1 MLQSR
6 IFGII
11 WVVFSIFFFIFDDS
25 YLGLLLLILTGV
37 LIFLLILNIFLL
49 KNKVLFDLKTEGII
63 FKNELGRLM
72 IEVKNNSI
80 LPISKVTIY
89 LEFENKL
96 TNELGTKKVSL
107 SINSRESVSL
117 PLDVSS
123 QYCGQIQV
131 SVNQVRYYDFLGIL
145 TRELEVSSVSQLFV
159 LPETYPINI
168 MISDS
173 NLDFVESSSY
183 EINNRG
189 TDGLEM
195 FGIKKYSHEDNLN
208 HIHWKLTSKF
218 DELIVKEL
226 TETVN
231 DTFLILIDLTIE
243 NEKSK
248 NHPAVID
255 AMMDTFISTSEALLA
270 EGYEHSIGWL
280 NKEAGVVQIEG
291 IYSIEQLTF
300 SLKQILSLEQTE
312 SKSTLLD
319 KFVHSDIQEHFSHV
333 VYLTSEKREI
343 VSIEKLPQT
352 KITELIC
359 HLENN
364 SINMDRNYIYTP
376 KTMND
381 DLYELLI

>member
-6 IFGII
+6 IFGVI
-11 WVVFSIFFFIFDDS
+11 WVIFSIIFFIFDDS

-37 LIFLLILNIFLL
+37 LILLLILNIFLL
-49 KNKVLFDLKTEGII
+49 KNKVLFNLKTEGTI

-89 LEFENKL
+89 LEFESKL
-96 TNELGTKKVSL
+96 TNELETKKISL

-117 PLDVSS
+117 PLDMSS
-123 QYCGQIQV
+123 QHCGQIKV
-131 SVNQVRYYDFLGIL
+131 SVKQVRYYDFLGIL

-208 HIHWKLTSKF
+208 HVHWKLTSKF

-248 NHPAVID
+248 N
-255 AMMDTFISTSEALLA
+255 
-270 EGYEHSIGWL
+270 
-280 NKEAGVVQIEG
+280 
-291 IYSIEQLTF
+291 
-300 SLKQILSLEQTE
+300 
-312 SKSTLLD
+312 
-319 KFVHSDIQEHFSHV
+319 
-333 VYLTSEKREI
+333 
-343 VSIEKLPQT
+343 
-352 KITELIC
+352 
-359 HLENN
+359 
-364 SINMDRNYIYTP
+364 
-376 KTMND
+376 
-381 DLYELLI
+381 

>member
-1 MLQSR
+1 
-6 IFGII
+6 
-11 WVVFSIFFFIFDDS
+11 
-25 YLGLLLLILTGV
+25 
-37 LIFLLILNIFLL
+37 
-49 KNKVLFDLKTEGII
+49 
-63 FKNELGRLM
+63 
-72 IEVKNNSI
+72 
-80 LPISKVTIY
+80 
-89 LEFENKL
+89 
-96 TNELGTKKVSL
+96 
-107 SINSRESVSL
+107 SVSL

-195 FGIKKYSHEDNLN
+195 FGIKKYSHEDNIN

-376 KTMND
+376 KTMN
-381 DLYELLI
+381 

>member
-1 MLQSR
+1 
-6 IFGII
+6 
-11 WVVFSIFFFIFDDS
+11 
-25 YLGLLLLILTGV
+25 
-37 LIFLLILNIFLL
+37 IFLLILNIFLL
-49 KNKVLFDLKTEGII
+49 KNKVLFDIKTEGII
-63 FKNELGRLM
+63 FKNELGRLL
-72 IEVKNNSI
+72 IEGKNNSI
-80 LPISKVTIY
+80 VPIPIATIY
-89 LEFENKL
+89 LEFENKI

-195 FGIKKYSHEDNLN
+195 IGIKKYSHEDNLN

-248 NHPAVID
+248 NHPAVI
-255 AMMDTFISTSEALLA
+255 
-270 EGYEHSIGWL
+270 
-280 NKEAGVVQIEG
+280 
-291 IYSIEQLTF
+291 
-300 SLKQILSLEQTE
+300 
-312 SKSTLLD
+312 
-319 KFVHSDIQEHFSHV
+319 
-333 VYLTSEKREI
+333 
-343 VSIEKLPQT
+343 
-352 KITELIC
+352 
-359 HLENN
+359 
-364 SINMDRNYIYTP
+364 
-376 KTMND
+376 
-381 DLYELLI
+381 

>member
-63 FKNELGRLM
+63 LKNELGRLM

-117 PLDVSS
+117 PQDVSS

-131 SVNQVRYYDFLGIL
+131 SVKQVRYYDFLGIL

-364 SINMDRNYIYTP
+364 NINMDRNYIYTP

>member
-280 NKEAGVVQIEG
+280 NKEAGVVQIEE